1 MDVRRGMEVR
11 SLRFEAWYAEHID
24 INPAEVADMWNGS
37 TYVSYSYCVEVAWA
51 AWCEA
56 INGVVRS

>member
-1 MDVRRGMEVR
+1 VR

-37 TYVSYSYCVEVAWA
+37 TYVSYSYYVEVAWA